1 MLKGTHKQMVVLHT
15 NGSAYYEEAYF
26 VLREDRRREEV
37 SERTMLEEANRILSE
52 CCPLPGPRRPRAPG
66 RRFCFFAGCLTGGA
80 VCGLLCILI
89 ALL

>member
-52 CCPLPGPRRPRAPG
+52 CCPLPGPRRPRAPALPRG
-66 RRFCFFAGCLTGGA
+66 DSARHPAPRYRRCCGGGCP
-80 VCGLLCILI
+80 
-89 ALL
+89 